1 MYIDEEDE
9 EQQEYTFAQPGKR
22 IFIALIELV
31 NCWVL
36 SYLAG
41 FIFPHVYE
49 RPLYLGC
56 IFLVLAYK
64 IISEKISGQSF
75 SKKMYKLEVVSDNM
89 AKPTWAH
96 VLKRNIIWIVLP
108 SLYSAYFYVFVPL
121 FDMQYLNYPILFSL
135 INLRDV
141 FKIGLLIAALDVAF
155 VFFTPK
161 KQALHDLMGGTIV
174 LDRN

>member
-1 MYIDEEDE
+1 MLIDEEDE
-9 EQQEYTFAQPGKR
+9 PIQEYSYAQPGKR

-41 FIFPHVYE
+41 FILPHVYE

-64 IISEKISGQSF
+64 IISEKVSGQSF
-75 SKKMYKLEVVSDNM
+75 SKKMYKLEVVSDTM
-89 AKPTWAH
+89 SAPTWTH

-108 SLYSAYFYVFVPL
+108 TIYAVYFYVLVPWL
-121 FDMQYLNYPILFSL
+121 DLEYPILFSF

-141 FKIGLLIAALDVAF
+141 FQLGLLIVAVDLLF

-161 KQALHDLMGGTIV
+161 KQALHDLIGGTIV